1 MFKALEMFT
10 DLQDNN
16 YKYEVGD
23 EYPRLGLKP
32 SLARIK
38 ELSGSDNLRGRAV
51 IEEVDEMPFSDNAVT
66 KEDVKAEEPK
76 KETKAKAET
85 KNSTKGKGKAKK

>member
-1 MFKALEMFT
+1 MFRVVKLFT
-10 DLQDNN
+10 DLQDND

-38 ELSGSDNLRGRAV
+38 ELSGSDNRQGTPL
-51 IEEVDEMPFSDNAVT
+51 IEEVEDLT
-66 KEDVKAEEPK
+66 KKRRK
-76 KETKAKAET
+76 NKE
-85 KNSTKGKGKAKK
+85 

>member
-1 MFKALEMFT
+1 MYKVLEMFT
-10 DLQDNN
+10 DLQDDN

-38 ELSGSDNLRGRAV
+38 ELCGTDNRRGRAV
-51 IEEVDEMPFSDNAVT
+51 IEEVEDMPFGDDAVT
-66 KEDVKAEEPK
+66 TEDIAETPTATKKKAGRKPK
-76 KETKAKAET
+76 KED
-85 KNSTKGKGKAKK
+85 

>member
-1 MFKALEMFT
+1 MFRVVKLFT
-10 DLQDNN
+10 DLQDDN

-38 ELSGSDNLRGRAV
+38 ELSGSDNRQGTPL
-51 IEEVDEMPFSDNAVT
+51 IEEV
-66 KEDVKAEEPK
+66 EDLEPK
-76 KETKAKAET
+76 KKKRTS
-85 KNSTKGKGKAKK
+85 KNKE

>member
-1 MFKALEMFT
+1 MFRVIKLFT
-10 DLQDNN
+10 DLQDDN

-38 ELSGSDNLRGRAV
+38 ELSGSDNRQGTPL
-51 IEEVDEMPFSDNAVT
+51 IEEV
-66 KEDVKAEEPK
+66 EDLEPK
-76 KETKAKAET
+76 KKKRTS
-85 KNSTKGKGKAKK
+85 KNKE

>member
-1 MFKALEMFT
+1 MFRVVKLFT
-10 DLQDNN
+10 DLQDDN

-38 ELSGSDNLRGRAV
+38 ELSGSDNRQGTPL
-51 IEEVDEMPFSDNAVT
+51 IEEVEDIVPT
-66 KEDVKAEEPK
+66 KK
-76 KETKAKAET
+76 KRTS
-85 KNSTKGKGKAKK
+85 KNKE

>member
-1 MFKALEMFT
+1 MFRVVKLFT
-10 DLQDNN
+10 DLQDDN

-38 ELSGSDNLRGRAV
+38 ELSGSDNRQGTPL
-51 IEEVDEMPFSDNAVT
+51 IEEVEYLILKTTDGEEIVVDAGIIEGHRLLHLYQILDEICD
-66 KEDVKAEEPK
+66 
-76 KETKAKAET
+76 
-85 KNSTKGKGKAKK
+85 

>member
-1 MFKALEMFT
+1 MYKAIEMFT
-10 DLQDNN
+10 DLQDDN

-38 ELSGSDNLRGRAV
+38 ELCGTDNRRGRAV
-51 IEEVDEMPFSDNAVT
+51 IEEVEEIPFGDDAVT
-66 KEDVKAEEPK
+66 SEDMAQEEPTATKKKAGRKPK
-76 KETKAKAET
+76 KED
-85 KNSTKGKGKAKK
+85 

>member
-1 MFKALEMFT
+1 MFRVVKLFT
-10 DLQDNN
+10 DLQDDN

-38 ELSGSDNLRGRAV
+38 ELSGSDNKQGTPL
-51 IEEVDEMPFSDNAVT
+51 IEEV
-66 KEDVKAEEPK
+66 EDIV
-76 KETKAKAET
+76 
-85 KNSTKGKGKAKK
+85 STKKKRAPKNKE

>member
-1 MFKALEMFT
+1 MYKVIKLFT

-32 SLARIK
+32 GVSRIT
-38 ELSGSDNLRGRAV
+38 ELSGSNNKQGTPL
-51 IEEVDEMPFSDNAVT
+51 IKEVEDLPSGTDDTEQLKSEKPART
-66 KEDVKAEEPK
+66 KR
-76 KETKAKAET
+76 TS
-85 KNSTKGKGKAKK
+85 KNK

>member
-1 MFKALEMFT
+1 MFRVVKLFT
-10 DLQDNN
+10 DLQDDN

-38 ELSGSDNLRGRAV
+38 ELSGSDNRQGTPL
-51 IEEVDEMPFSDNAVT
+51 IEEV
-66 KEDVKAEEPK
+66 EDIVEEPK
-76 KETKAKAET
+76 KKKRAP
-85 KNSTKGKGKAKK
+85 KNKE

>member
-1 MFKALEMFT
+1 MFRVVKLFT
-10 DLQDNN
+10 DLQDDN

-38 ELSGSDNLRGRAV
+38 ELSGSDNRQGTPL
-51 IEEVDEMPFSDNAVT
+51 IEEV
-66 KEDVKAEEPK
+66 EDLEPK
-76 KETKAKAET
+76 
-85 KNSTKGKGKAKK
+85 NKKSA

>member
-1 MFKALEMFT
+1 MFRVIKLFT
-10 DLQDNN
+10 DLQDDN

-38 ELSGSDNLRGRAV
+38 ELSGSDNRQGTPL
-51 IEEVDEMPFSDNAVT
+51 IEEVEDIVPT
-66 KEDVKAEEPK
+66 KK
-76 KETKAKAET
+76 KRVS
-85 KNSTKGKGKAKK
+85 KNKE

>member
-1 MFKALEMFT
+1 MFT

-38 ELSGSDNLRGRAV
+38 ELSTPANRRGVAL
-51 IEEVDEMPFSDNAVT
+51 IEEVEDMPFSDSAVT
-66 KEDVKAEEPK
+66 EEDVKPK
-76 KETKAKAET
+76 KKVER
-85 KNSTKGKGKAKK
+85 KKKED

>member
-1 MFKALEMFT
+1 MFRVIKLFT
-10 DLQDNN
+10 DLQDND

-38 ELSGSDNLRGRAV
+38 ELSGSDNRQGTPL
-51 IEEVDEMPFSDNAVT
+51 IEEVEDLT
-66 KEDVKAEEPK
+66 KKRRK
-76 KETKAKAET
+76 NKE
-85 KNSTKGKGKAKK
+85 

>member
-1 MFKALEMFT
+1 MFRVVKLFT
-10 DLQDNN
+10 DLQDDD

-38 ELSGSDNLRGRAV
+38 ELSGSDNRQGTPL
-51 IEEVDEMPFSDNAVT
+51 IEEV
-66 KEDVKAEEPK
+66 EDLEPK
-76 KETKAKAET
+76 KKKRAS
-85 KNSTKGKGKAKK
+85 KNKE

>member
-1 MFKALEMFT
+1 MYKTVVMFT

-38 ELSGSDNLRGRAV
+38 ELSTPANRRGVAL
-51 IEEVDEMPFSDNAVT
+51 IEEVEDMPFSDGAVT
-66 KEDVKAEEPK
+66 EEDVKPK
-76 KETKAKAET
+76 KKAGR
-85 KNSTKGKGKAKK
+85 NKKED